1 MPADSI
7 DSIKSRIIRNASRNW
22 GYSDTQDINSFDPI
36 VAMLIGALAEE
47 LHNISGEVQQSD
59 TRVVEK
65 MIDLLFKQNAFTHFP
80 AHAIAFAKPI
90 QSKVTINQNYQFTF
104 DKTVKSNGNG
114 DSSNEKKQV
123 FFTPTGS
130 FNLFKGNVKY
140 MYAGGQLFQFF
151 GQLKETIANSKKRQV
166 HSHSK
171 LYLGLDLDTLT
182 NLLDG
187 LSLLFIIKNKQE
199 EERFYQLLSLAKW
212 RLNGKEVEFK
222 KGLSD
227 AGQNTENS
235 FLEMIRKENDLS
247 FKTCKYVNELYGKY
261 FVSLAHNNYKLKD
274 FLNGNG
280 IPHELKD
287 TIPDKV
293 VSTLPTNTVWL
304 EIEFPQ
310 TVSADFINDLTVT
323 LNCFPIINREL
334 NESTHS
340 LVEGINT
347 IPLQTDNIFFDTNKV
362 SDSKGTIYNPK
373 DALKEDGTEDYNF
386 IVRQGGIA
394 RFDSRDA
401 KEMLKYLVD
410 LTRNEGAAFAANGFD
425 MISSELRQLDQ
436 VITRLQ
442 HRIDNSPTAD
452 DANSYILLHSNY
464 SFERVYIEFW
474 STCGE
479 FANNIRIGTNLDSFN
494 GADLDSKSISLIT
507 KTSGGR
513 QKLSKED
520 KLNKL
525 RSSLL
530 SKGRIVTQ
538 EDIKALCFEHFADE
552 LKKVEIKKG
561 IQMHQSEKTGMVRT
575 LDIYLFLKN
584 KENEN
589 VQHKT
594 EGLKAR
600 LKQGSLNLLPYRV
613 FIK

>member
-1 MPADSI
+1 MPIDSI

-36 VAMLIGALAEE
+36 VGMLIGALAEE
-47 LHNISGEVQQSD
+47 LHNLSGEVQQSD
-59 TRVVEK
+59 ARVVEK
-65 MIDLLFKQNAFTHFP
+65 IIDLLFKQNAFTHFP
-80 AHAIAFAKPI
+80 AHAIATAKPI
-90 QSKVTINQNYQFTF
+90 HSKVTINQSYQLYFE
-104 DKTVKSNGNG
+104 KTVESNGNG

-130 FNLFKGNVKY
+130 FNLFKGSVKY
-140 MYAGGQLFQFF
+140 MYAGGQLFQLS
-151 GQLKETIANSKKRQV
+151 GQLKETIADSKKKQII
-166 HSHSK
+166 SHSK
-171 LYLGLDLDTLT
+171 LQLGLDIDVLT

-199 EERFYQLLSLAKW
+199 EERFYHLLSLAKW
-212 RLNGKEVEFK
+212 KLNGQEVEFE
-222 KGLSD
+222 KGLVADS
-227 AGQNTENS
+227 QNTENT
-235 FLEMIRKENDLS
+235 FLEMVRKENDLS
-247 FKTCKYVNELYGKY
+247 YKTCKYINELYGKY
-261 FVSLAHNNYKLKD
+261 FVSLAHNNYKLKK
-274 FLNGNG
+274 FLNDNFLPDE
-280 IPHELKD
+280 IKQTLPEKAVSS
-287 TIPDKV
+287 IPD
-293 VSTLPTNTVWL
+293 NMVWL

-310 TVSADFINDLTVT
+310 TISDNFISDLSVA

-347 IPLQTDNIFFDTNKV
+347 IPLQADNIFFDINKV
-362 SDSKGTIYNPK
+362 SDSQGTVYKPK
-373 DALKEDGTEDYNF
+373 DTLKEDAADNNNYT
-386 IVRQGGIA
+386 VRQGGIA

-401 KEMLKYLVD
+401 KEMLKYLLD

-452 DANSYILLHSNY
+452 DANSYILLHSNL
-464 SFERVYIEFW
+464 SFERIYIEFW

-479 FANNIRIGTNLDSFN
+479 FANNIRIGTNLDIYS

-525 RSSLL
+525 RSSML

-538 EDIKALCFEHFADE
+538 EDIKALCFEHFANE
-552 LKKVEIKKG
+552 IKNVEIKKG
-561 IQMHQSEKTGMVRT
+561 VQMHQSEKIGMIRT
-575 LDIYLFLKN
+575 LDIYLYFKN
-584 KENEN
+584 REDENILY
-589 VQHKT
+589 KID
-594 EGLKAR
+594 GLKTK

-613 FIK
+613 FVK